1 MLGSKKIQQTIL
13 FADIAGSTRLYD
25 TMGDEKARALV
36 TYCLEKIAVF
46 IKEKKGTLVK
56 TIGDEAMSRF
66 DTADQAASAAILMQE
81 GFSADPRISSI
92 PIQWRI
98 GLHHGPVIID
108 DKDVYGDAVNIAA
121 RMVDQA
127 KAGQIITSRETLKML
142 EDVHQSSAR
151 LVDQTRVKG
160 KWKPIDIYELSWGRP
175 EELTMTTTLGG
186 QQARAGHVRS
196 ASMVLAVRGKEV
208 AVNQVSP
215 VITLGRDTTNGVV
228 INDPK
233 VSRLHARIEL
243 RKDKFILIDQSTNG
257 TYVLRVDGQMANVR
271 RYEILLP
278 EAGVIGL
285 GQQTTPDSP
294 LAIRFRIKND

>member
-1 MLGSKKIQQTIL
+1 MLGSNKKQQTVL

-25 TMGDEKARALV
+25 TLGDEKARALV
-36 TYCLEKIAVF
+36 TYCLEKLAVF

-66 DTADQAASAAILMQE
+66 DVADHAASAAIYMQE
-81 GFSADPRISSI
+81 GFSADPRIASI
-92 PIQWRI
+92 PIQLRI

-121 RMVDQA
+121 RMGDQA
-127 KAGQIITSRETLKML
+127 KAGQIITSGETLKLL
-142 EDVHQSSAR
+142 EEIHQSSAR

-175 EELTMTTTLGG
+175 EELTMTTTLAG
-186 QQARAGHVRS
+186 QQARAEHLHS
-196 ASMVLAVRGKEV
+196 ASMVLAFEGKEV
-208 AVNQVSP
+208 SVDQVSP
-215 VITLGRDTTNGVV
+215 VVTLGRDTTNGVV
-228 INDPK
+228 VNDPK

-257 TYVLRVDGQMANVR
+257 TFVLREDGQMANVR

-278 EAGVIGL
+278 EAGAIGL
-285 GQQTTPDSP
+285 GQKTTFDSP
-294 LAIRFRIKND
+294 LAIRFQIEDK

>member
-1 MLGSKKIQQTIL
+1 MLGSNKKQQTVL

-25 TMGDEKARALV
+25 TLGDEKARALV
-36 TYCLEKIAVF
+36 TYCLEKLTVF
-46 IKEKKGTLVK
+46 IKKKKGTLVK

-66 DTADQAASAAILMQE
+66 DAADHAASAAIYMQE
-81 GFSADPRISSI
+81 GFSADPRIASI
-92 PIQWRI
+92 PIQLRI

-121 RMVDQA
+121 RMGDQA
-127 KAGQIITSRETLKML
+127 KAGQIITSGETLKLL
-142 EDVHQSSAR
+142 EEIHQSSAR

-175 EELTMTTTLGG
+175 EELTMTTTLAG
-186 QQARAGHVRS
+186 QQARAEHLHS
-196 ASMVLAVRGKEV
+196 TSMVLAFEGKEV
-208 AVNQVSP
+208 SVDQVSP
-215 VITLGRDTTNGVV
+215 VVTLGRDTTNGVV
-228 INDPK
+228 VNDPK

-257 TYVLRVDGQMANVR
+257 TFVLREDGQMANVR

-278 EAGVIGL
+278 EAGAIGL
-285 GQQTTPDSP
+285 GQKTTFDSP
-294 LAIRFRIKND
+294 LAIRFQIEDK